1 MTVRVR
7 APVRV
12 DFAGG
17 WSDVPIFADEFGGAV
32 VNAAIT
38 RYVTVDVQPNV
49 GMIEL
54 SAEELDQQIVYE
66 NGTSPAYNG
75 TLDLHKA
82 AVRMFPSDGG
92 VRVTSSSSVPP
103 GSGLGTSGALDVALI
118 AGLSKC
124 CGAGVPERSQLA
136 ELAFR
141 LEAVE
146 LGLTGGRQD
155 QYASAFG
162 GFLRLEF
169 SKDQVNVAQLR
180 VAERTASELQNA
192 MVIAYT
198 GQTHFSSETH
208 DRVWSAF
215 RQGVP
220 EVKEALHA
228 IRDLVAPTVD
238 ALEAGDWRR
247 MAELVDENWSMQQ
260 RLHPSIATPVTRSV
274 EVAARSAGAWGV
286 KATGAGAGGC
296 MIFIGDPNSRREISN
311 AVTYAGGT
319 VLPYDFD
326 SQGVHVT

>member
-1 MTVRVR
+1 MTAHVR

-17 WSDVPIFADEFGGAV
+17 WSDVPVFADEFGGAV
-32 VNAAIT
+32 LNAAIT

-54 SAEELDQQIVYE
+54 SADELDQQIVYE
-66 NGTSPAYNG
+66 NGTSPAYDG

-82 AVRMFPSDGG
+82 AVRMFPTDGG
-92 VRVTSSSSVPP
+92 VRVKSSSSVPP
-103 GSGLGTSGALDVALI
+103 GSGLGTSGALDVALV

-124 CGAGVPERSQLA
+124 FGKGVPEPSQLA

-169 SKDQVNVAQLR
+169 SKDQVNVTKLR
-180 VAERTASELQNA
+180 VAKRTTFELQNA
-192 MVIAYT
+192 MVVAYT

-208 DRVWSAF
+208 DHVWAAF
-215 RQGVP
+215 HEGVP
-220 EVKEALHA
+220 RVREALHT
-228 IRDLVAPTVD
+228 IRDLVAPAAN
-238 ALEAGDWRR
+238 ALELGDWRR
-247 MAELVDENWSMQQ
+247 LADLVDENWSLQQ
-260 RLHPSIATPVTRSV
+260 RLHPSIATPVMRSV
-274 EVAARSAGAWGV
+274 ETAARSAGAWGV

-296 MIFIGDPNSRREISN
+296 MIFIGDPNSGQEISN
-311 AVTYAGGT
+311 AVTHAGGT
-319 VLPYDFD
+319 VLPYEFD
-326 SQGVHVT
+326 SQGVCVT